1 MFLVLKLSFCF
12 FPHLFFFSKMTI
24 ANLELIQVY
33 SEGIKA
39 WFADEELGWV
49 SASVISKEQ
58 DTKTVKILFQDDE
71 NAEKV

>member
-1 MFLVLKLSFCF
+1 
-12 FPHLFFFSKMTI
+12 MTI
-24 ANLELIQVY
+24 VNLDLIQVY

-58 DTKTVKILFQDDE
+58 DTKTVKILFQDDI
-71 NAEKV
+71 NAERV